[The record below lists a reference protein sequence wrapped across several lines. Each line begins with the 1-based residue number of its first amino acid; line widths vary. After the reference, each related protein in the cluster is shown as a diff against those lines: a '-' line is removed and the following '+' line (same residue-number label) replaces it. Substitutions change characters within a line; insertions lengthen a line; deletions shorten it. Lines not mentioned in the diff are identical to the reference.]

1 MEPHRQYRRP
11 VGRAVV
17 ALRTLPPA
25 TATLLALMGVTFVLE
40 RLASGSSSGNTLIGF
55 GASLRPYFID
65 GQYWRLVMPMFLH
78 LSLAHLA
85 LNLVGLYLFGP
96 LLERAD
102 GCGRFALVFLGGG
115 IAGSL
120 ASMLFSRQLG
130 AGASGSILG
139 VCVALVLIRYR
150 RPETLPADAQAAC
163 GSQLVAGIGLTLA
176 FGWMVPGIDNWAHL
190 GGLAAGAAVG
200 ALLKPPTPAS
210 DLTVRVDHSLL
221 AALAVVCFSGIA
233 ALNYYPR
240 WQRVLALEAEGNRLL
255 AARQLE
261 AAKLQFKHV
270 KQIEPADSRPHESL
284 AGVYAAQGSWAKAI
298 AEYRQD
304 LRVAPDRRRALVALA
319 AAYLAG
325 GDDTRAAQTISEA
338 VGHRQNAVDHE
349 TVAELLEGHKL
360 YAQAIQ
366 EYEVALR
373 LRPDWPF
380 ALNNLA
386 WLYATCD
393 DARFRMPLEAE
404 LLAQRAVY
412 LTGWRE
418 SNYIDTLAQAY
429 FALGDAVAAVATE
442 RVALQVSPERRDFQ
456 EHLARYARGLG
467 Q

>member
-1 MEPHRQYRRP
+1 M
-11 VGRAVV
+11 
-17 ALRTLPPA
+17 ALRTLPLA
-25 TATLLALMGVTFVLE
+25 SATLLALMCATFVLE
-40 RLASGSSSGNTLIGF
+40 TLASGASRGDTLVGF
-55 GASLRPYFID
+55 GASLRPYFIE

-85 LNLVGLYLFGP
+85 LNLLGLYMFGP
-96 LLERAD
+96 LLERAY

-115 IAGSL
+115 VAGSL

-130 AGASGSILG
+130 VGASGGILG
-139 VCVALVLIRYR
+139 VCAALVLIRYR
-150 RPETLPADAQAAC
+150 RPALLPREARAVC

-176 FGWMVPGIDNWAHL
+176 FGWLVSGIDNWAHL
-190 GGLAAGAAVG
+190 GGLAGGATVS
-200 ALLKPPTPAS
+200 ALLKPSSPAS
-210 DLTVRVDHSLL
+210 DLALRVDHSLL
-221 AALAVVCFSGIA
+221 AALGVVCFSGIA

-261 AAKLQFKHV
+261 AAKVEFEHA
-270 KQIEPADSRPHESL
+270 KQIEPADPRPHESL
-284 AGVYAAQGSWAKAI
+284 AGVYAAQGIWAKGI

-304 LRVAPDRRRALVALA
+304 LRVATDRRRTLVALA

-325 GDDTRAAQTISEA
+325 GDETRAAQTISEA
-338 VGHRQNAVDHE
+338 VGHRQKAVDHE
-349 TVAELLEGHKL
+349 AVALLLEGHKL

-366 EYEVALR
+366 EHEVALR
-373 LRPDWPF
+373 LHLDWPL

-429 FALGDAVAAVATE
+429 FAQGDAVAAVATE

-456 EHLARYARGLG
+456 QHLARYAGDLR

>member
-1 MEPHRQYRRP
+1 M
-11 VGRAVV
+11 
-17 ALRTLPPA
+17 ALRTLPLA
-25 TATLLALMGVTFVLE
+25 SATLLAVMGATFVLE
-40 RLASGSSSGNTLIGF
+40 MLASGASNSDTLIGF

-85 LNLVGLYLFGP
+85 LNLLGLYLFGP
-96 LLERAD
+96 LLERAY

-120 ASMLFSRQLG
+120 ASMLFSQQLG
-130 AGASGSILG
+130 AGASGGILG
-139 VCVALVLIRYR
+139 VCAALVLIRYR
-150 RPETLPADAQAAC
+150 RPALLPRDARAVC

-176 FGWMVPGIDNWAHL
+176 SGWLIPGIDNWAHL
-190 GGLAAGAAVG
+190 GGLVGGAAVS
-200 ALLKPPTPAS
+200 ALLKPPTSAS
-210 DLTVRVDHSLL
+210 DSAPRVDHSLV
-221 AALAVVCFSGIA
+221 AALGVVCFSGIA

-240 WQRVLALEAEGNRLL
+240 WQRVLAVEAEGNWLL
-255 AARQLE
+255 AAGQLE
-261 AAKLQFKHV
+261 AAKLQFEHA
-270 KQIEPADSRPHESL
+270 KQIEPADSRPYESL
-284 AGVYAAQGSWAKAI
+284 AGVYAAQRNWAKAI

-304 LRVAPDRRRALVALA
+304 LRVATDRRRALVALA

-349 TVAELLEGHKL
+349 MVAELLEGHKL

-366 EYEVALR
+366 EHKVALQ
-373 LRPDWPF
+373 LHPDWPL

-386 WLYATCD
+386 WLYAMSEDT
-393 DARFRMPLEAE
+393 RFHMPLEAE

-412 LTGWRE
+412 LTAWRE
-418 SNYIDTLAQAY
+418 SNYIYTLAQAY

-442 RVALQVSPERRDFQ
+442 HVTLELSPQRRDFQ
-456 EHLARYARGLG
+456 EHLARYSGG
-467 Q
+467 GPH